1 MSATSSGDS
10 QPPPRLHWSGMTD
23 RGKVRANNE
32 DAFLGLAL
40 GPEGC
45 HYLGKIGESGFEHHD
60 FVFAVSDGMGGAQA
74 GEFASRIAIEKI
86 TRLLPRAFRTG
97 AAGLDA
103 GFADLLQE
111 LYHQTHRALSHL
123 GDSYEECHGM
133 GATMTLAWFTPG
145 WLYFAHIGDS
155 RLYYFPADGDMR
167 QLSHD
172 DTHVGWLFRQG
183 RINERE
189 MRGHPLRHSI
199 QKALGAG
206 HQFVDPQVGA
216 VAYQPGDLFL
226 LCTDGV
232 TDGLWDKHL
241 TPLLREPTPLEK
253 ALPPARRI
261 VEAAIEKSGRDNTT
275 AVVVEISA

>member
-1 MSATSSGDS
+1 MNPHSPSDS
-10 QPPPRLHWSGMTD
+10 PAAMRLHWSGLTD

-32 DAFLGLAL
+32 DAFLGLAI
-40 GPEGC
+40 GREGFQ
-45 HYLGKIGESGFEHHD
+45 YLGKIGEAGFEHND
-60 FVFAVSDGMGGAQA
+60 FVFAVSDGMGGAQS

-103 GFADLLQE
+103 GYADLLQE
-111 LYHQTHRALSHL
+111 LYHQTHRAIEHL
-123 GDSYEECHGM
+123 GESYEECRGM
-133 GATMTLAWFTPG
+133 GATMTMGWFTPG

-155 RLYYFPADGDMR
+155 RLYYFPAEGGMR
-167 QLSHD
+167 QLTHD

-189 MRGHPLRHSI
+189 MRSHPLRNSI

-241 TPLLREPTPLEK
+241 TPLLREPTEAER

-261 VEAAIEKSGRDNTT
+261 VEAAIEKAGRDNTT
-275 AVVVEISA
+275 AVVIEVSE